1 MTVQDSEKRV
11 LRFTTLQQ
19 YKDDVI
25 KIYNDSS
32 LIPSAIIDNADG
44 TVTLTFVVENM
55 VDLEK
60 LVRVSPKRYSA
71 NKAVVSR
78 SQIV

>member
-78 SQIV
+78 SRIV